1 MKSVTALAAVAALAA
16 LVGACADSS
25 TDVSAPH
32 VVLVPRARAT
42 VLDPDAGAPVMT
54 KLANPRG
61 LAWGPEGELYVAEAG
76 RGGTGACFLVL
87 GQTVCHGRTGAVS
100 RLFNGEQERII
111 SDLPSWVITS
121 NMSGQAEGPNSISLH
136 GYGGAY
142 VTIGLEADP
151 KVRDDPDKP
160 ELREFGQL
168 VHILPPALT
177 LGRGVPRSG
186 RTWEFVADLGKFE
199 TESNP
204 DCGDIDSN
212 PFGVLADAG
221 GVIVADA
228 GANAFVRRA
237 ANGEL
242 STFAAF
248 SNNTTVPG
256 PGCPAAATRDF
267 VPTSITI
274 GPDGAYYL
282 GHLNGLKIL
291 AGSSNV
297 WRMERGGQP
306 EIFRSGF
313 TWIISLAFDPSGNLY
328 VLQYSDGPT
337 TADPGSL
344 IRVTPD
350 GVATKVISGLQR
362 PGGVAVGPDGVVYIS
377 MVPGKNFKGDGEV
390 RRYII
395 P

>member
-1 MKSVTALAAVAALAA
+1 MKSLTALAA
-16 LVGACADSS
+16 LVALAAIVDACADSS
-25 TDVSAPH
+25 PDVVAPH
-32 VVLVPRARAT
+32 ITHVPRASAAI
-42 VLDPDAGAPVMT
+42 PDTGTAVMT

-76 RGGTGACFLVL
+76 RGGTGACFVVL
-87 GQTVCHGRTGAVS
+87 NQTVCHGRTGAVS
-100 RLFNGEQERII
+100 RLFHGEQERII
-111 SDLPSWVITS
+111 ADLPSWVITS
-121 NMSGQAEGPNSISLH
+121 NMSGQSEGPNSISVH

-151 KVRDDPDKP
+151 KERDEPGKP
-160 ELREFGQL
+160 ELREFGRL
-168 VHILPPALT
+168 VHILAPALT
-177 LGRGVPRSG
+177 LGHGVPRSG
-186 RTWEFVADLGKFE
+186 RPTWEFVADLGEYE
-199 TESNP
+199 TQANP
-204 DCGDIDSN
+204 DCGEIDSN

-256 PGCPAAATRDF
+256 PGCPPAASRDF

-297 WRMERGGQP
+297 WRMERHGQP

-344 IRVTPD
+344 TRVTPD
-350 GVATKVISGLQR
+350 GTATKVLVGLQH
-362 PGGVAVGPDGVVYIS
+362 PGGVTVDSVGAVYIS
-377 MVPGKNFKGDGEV
+377 MVRGKNFRGDGEV

>member
-1 MKSVTALAAVAALAA
+1 M
-16 LVGACADSS
+16 
-25 TDVSAPH
+25 
-32 VVLVPRARAT
+32 
-42 VLDPDAGAPVMT
+42 
-54 KLANPRG
+54 
-61 LAWGPEGELYVAEAG
+61 
-76 RGGTGACFLVL
+76 
-87 GQTVCHGRTGAVS
+87 
-100 RLFNGEQERII
+100 
-111 SDLPSWVITS
+111 
-121 NMSGQAEGPNSISLH
+121 
-136 GYGGAY
+136 
-142 VTIGLEADP
+142 
-151 KVRDDPDKP
+151 
-160 ELREFGQL
+160 
-168 VHILPPALT
+168 
-177 LGRGVPRSG
+177 
-186 RTWEFVADLGKFE
+186 
-199 TESNP
+199 
-204 DCGDIDSN
+204 
-212 PFGVLADAG
+212 
-221 GVIVADA
+221 IVADA

-256 PGCPAAATRDF
+256 PGCPPAATRDF

-297 WRMERGGQP
+297 WRMERGGEP

-350 GVATKVISGLQR
+350 GVATKVVTGLQH
-362 PGGVAVGPDGVVYIS
+362 PGGVAVDSDGAVYIS

-390 RRYII
+390 RRYVI
-395 P
+395 PPDVP

>member
-1 MKSVTALAAVAALAA
+1 MKSVTALAAIAALVA

-32 VVLVPRARAT
+32 VVLVPRVSAT
-42 VLDPDAGAPVMT
+42 VLSPDNGTPVMT

-76 RGGTGACFLVL
+76 RGGTGPCFIVL
-87 GQTVCHGRTGAVS
+87 QQTVCYGPTGAVS
-100 RLFNGEQERII
+100 RLFNGEQERLI

-121 NMSGQAEGPNSISLH
+121 NGSGQAEGPNSISVH

-142 VTIGLEADP
+142 VTTGLEADP
-151 KVRDDPDKP
+151 KERDDPAKP
-160 ELREFGQL
+160 ELRGFGRL
-168 VHILPPALT
+168 VHVLPPSLT
-177 LGRGVPRSG
+177 LGHGVPRSG
-186 RTWEFVADLGKFE
+186 RTWEFVADLGEFE
-199 TESNP
+199 SESNP

-256 PGCPAAATRDF
+256 PGCPPAATRDF

-297 WRMERGGQP
+297 WRMERGGEP

-313 TWIISLAFDPSGNLY
+313 TWIISLAFDPNGNLY

-350 GVATKVISGLQR
+350 GVATKVVTGLQH
-362 PGGVAVGPDGVVYIS
+362 PGGVAVDSDGAVYIS